1 MIETRVTAAYRSLT
15 KVHEE
20 LCGDDVQ
27 IRIDENCFVLV
38 LADGLGSGVK
48 ANILATLSATIIGEM
63 LIQGMDLSEAVAT
76 LVATLPECEERHIAY
91 ATFVALTIHPNG
103 KAQLAEFD
111 HPQSALFRDRHEIQL
126 ERTSRMIEGKTI
138 FEASFDV
145 YPQDILLCFSDGV
158 QHAGLGNIL
167 NFGWTRKEII
177 RSTQELLA
185 HTNNPMQLTQQLI
198 AQVDALYHG
207 EAGDDATVAF
217 CKVTGNEETTILVGP
232 PSKPQQDQAIVYEW
246 LSHPGT
252 KIVCGG
258 STASMV
264 ARELN
269 QKLKVGEIYPDAGIP
284 PIGTIHGVNLV
295 TEGVLTL
302 SRTRDL
308 LRHASLSTNAF
319 QKLICDES
327 PDGATLLARTL
338 LEGPVKIRFM
348 LGLAENPAHQ
358 AEKSLMISLNA
369 KLNLVREIAEEL
381 RKQMKL
387 VTIEMY

>member
-1 MIETRVTAAYRSLT
+1 MIETRVKAAYRSLT

-27 IRIDENCFVLV
+27 MRNDEKCFVLV

-63 LIQGMDLSEAVAT
+63 LIQGMDLSEAVST

-91 ATFVALTIHPNG
+91 ATFAALTIHLNG

-111 HPQSALFRDRHEIQL
+111 HPQSALFRNLHELPI
-126 ERTSRMIEGKTI
+126 ERTSSVIEGKTI
-138 FEASFDV
+138 FEARFDV
-145 YPQDILLCFSDGV
+145 FPDDILLCFSDGV
-158 QHAGLGNIL
+158 EHAGLGNVL

-177 RSTQELLA
+177 RSTEELLS
-185 HTNNPMQLTQQLI
+185 HSIDPVLLTNRLI

-217 CKVTGNEETTILVGP
+217 CKVTGNEETSILVGP
-232 PSKPQQDQAIVYEW
+232 PSKIEQDHQVVYEW
-246 LSHPGT
+246 LSHPGM
-252 KIVCGG
+252 KVVCGG

-269 QKLKVGEIYPDAGIP
+269 EELTVGEIFPDAGIP
-284 PIGTIHGVNLV
+284 PMANIRGVNLV

-308 LRHASLSTNAF
+308 LRHASLNANAF
-319 QKLICDES
+319 QKLISDES
-327 PDGATLLARTL
+327 PDAATRLARLL

-348 LGLAENPAHQ
+348 LGLSENPAHQ

-369 KLNLVREIAEEL
+369 KLNLVREISEEL
-381 RKQMKL
+381 RKHLKL

>member
-1 MIETRVTAAYRSLT
+1 MIETRVKAAYRSLT

-27 IRIDENCFVLV
+27 IRLDEKCFVLV
-38 LADGLGSGVK
+38 VADGLGSGVK
-48 ANILATLSATIIGEM
+48 ANILATLSATIISEM
-63 LIQGMDLSEAVAT
+63 LIQGMDLTEAVAT

-91 ATFVALTIHPNG
+91 STFAALTIHPNG

-111 HPQSALFRDRHEIQL
+111 HPQSALFRNKREVVI
-126 ERTSRMIEGKTI
+126 ERTASVIQGKTV
-138 FEASFDV
+138 FEARFDV
-145 YPQDILLCFSDGV
+145 FPEDILLCFSDGV
-158 QHAGLGNIL
+158 EHAGLGNVL
-167 NFGWTRKEII
+167 NFGWQRNEIV
-177 RSTQELLA
+177 RSVEEMLT
-185 HTNNPMQLTQQLI
+185 HTSDPIQLSKRLI
-198 AQVDALYHG
+198 EQVDALYHG

-217 CKVTGNEETTILVGP
+217 ACVTGNEETSILVGP
-232 PSKPQQDQAIVYEW
+232 PSKPELDHQIVYEW
-246 LSHPGT
+246 LSHPGV

-269 QKLKVGEIYPDAGIP
+269 QPLTVGKIYPDAGIP
-284 PIGTIHGVNLV
+284 PTGNIHGVNLV

-308 LRHASLSTNAF
+308 LRHASLSESAL
-319 QKLICDES
+319 QKLSCDES
-327 PDGATLLARTL
+327 PDAATLLARTL
-338 LEGPVKIRFM
+338 LEGAVKVRFM
-348 LGLAENPAHQ
+348 LGLAQNPAHQ
-358 AEKSLMISLNA
+358 AETGLMISLNA

-381 RKQMKL
+381 RKQRKL

>member
-1 MIETRVTAAYRSLT
+1 MIETRVKAAYRSLT

-27 IRIDENCFVLV
+27 MRNDEKCFVLV

-76 LVATLPECEERHIAY
+76 LVATLPECAERHIAY
-91 ATFVALTIHPNG
+91 ATFAALTIHPDG

-111 HPQSALFRDRHEIQL
+111 HPQSALFRDHREL
-126 ERTSRMIEGKTI
+126 PLKRTSSVIEGKTI
-138 FEASFDV
+138 FEARFNVFPD
-145 YPQDILLCFSDGV
+145 DILLCFSDGIE
-158 QHAGLGNIL
+158 HAGLGNIL
-167 NFGWTRKEII
+167 NFGWTRQEII
-177 RSTQELLA
+177 RSIEEILTDTSDPTHLA
-185 HTNNPMQLTQQLI
+185 QRLI
-198 AQVDALYHG
+198 DQVDALYHG

-217 CKVTGNEETTILVGP
+217 CKVTGNEETSILVGP
-232 PSKPQQDQAIVYEW
+232 PSKPDQDHKIVYEW
-246 LSHPGT
+246 LSHPGV

-269 QKLKVGEIYPDAGIP
+269 QPLTVGEIYPNASIP
-284 PIGTIHGVNLV
+284 PSANIRGVNLV

-308 LRHASLSTNAF
+308 LRHASLTTTTF

-327 PDGATLLARTL
+327 SDAATVLARTL